1 MANNLVYNCSI
12 MEERKKMTFNNKHGK
27 TEYMVIGNF
36 DEEVRT
42 ISKTVKK
49 GNINRVKEH
58 KLLGT
63 WYDETGDYGINTR
76 KRREKLPFMI
86 ATVKRQANPKTVG
99 KFTVDARLNLAEI
112 VVIRSIIY
120 NIEAYSVI
128 TMKEMKE
135 LESVQ
140 LSILTNLLE
149 LPQSTPYYALLMEL
163 GCWTMKGRVAYVKL
177 MLYHNILRSDK
188 RRVLRKLLKEQE
200 KEARETTWLACIK
213 MEIERYSIELNPEE
227 TLKST
232 WKREVK
238 KKINEEMEKE
248 IRQQCYSMK
257 KARFIKD
264 DKYER
269 KEYLRKGNTDLKTA
283 KAILRTRLNMS
294 NVPANYKNKGGGQC
308 NLCDGGEGSTE
319 HYLTSCSQIQL
330 LRNIWKVQ
338 VNDIDNQ
345 EISKMKDVA
354 NYIEKVEILLEPG
367 KRNY

>member
-1 MANNLVYNCSI
+1 
-12 MEERKKMTFNNKHGK
+12 
-27 TEYMVIGNF
+27 
-36 DEEVRT
+36 
-42 ISKTVKK
+42 
-49 GNINRVKEH
+49 
-58 KLLGT
+58 
-63 WYDETGDYGINTR
+63 
-76 KRREKLPFMI
+76 
-86 ATVKRQANPKTVG
+86 
-99 KFTVDARLNLAEI
+99 
-112 VVIRSIIY
+112 
-120 NIEAYSVI
+120 
-128 TMKEMKE
+128 
-135 LESVQ
+135 
-140 LSILTNLLE
+140 
-149 LPQSTPYYALLMEL
+149 
-163 GCWTMKGRVAYVKL
+163 
-177 MLYHNILRSDK
+177 
-188 RRVLRKLLKEQE
+188 
-200 KEARETTWLACIK
+200 
-213 MEIERYSIELNPEE
+213 
-227 TLKST
+227 
-232 WKREVK
+232 
-238 KKINEEMEKE
+238 MEKE

-354 NYIEKVEILLEPG
+354 NYMEKVEILLEPG